1 MISSHNDIKYSLMKS
16 KRSWASRCVQAFGGS
31 TIESAADVHY
41 QSAAGCPSPQT
52 PLASCVVAGV
62 FWGSFPVAAA
72 PPAFCL
78 HKLDL
83 VQHIGLSGD

>member
-1 MISSHNDIKYSLMKS
+1 MKS
-16 KRSWASRCVQAFGGS
+16 QGSWASQCAQALGGS
-31 TIESAADVHY
+31 TIESATDIHY
-41 QSAAGCPSPQT
+41 QPTAGQPSQRRPACE
-52 PLASCVVAGV
+52 LRCNWA